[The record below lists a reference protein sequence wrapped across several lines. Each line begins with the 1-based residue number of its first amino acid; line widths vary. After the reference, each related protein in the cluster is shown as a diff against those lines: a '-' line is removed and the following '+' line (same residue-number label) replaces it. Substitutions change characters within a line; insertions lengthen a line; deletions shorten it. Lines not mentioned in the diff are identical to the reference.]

1 MGTERAER
9 AFRYVDLVSLSTPT
23 DLLLD
28 PIAVLGTGVDSYR
41 PFLRE
46 DGELLD
52 PLVGAPTQYGTPY
65 HAWGN
70 AVLAGY
76 ADPERRADRLDAA
89 LRGLSAAVAHVADPS
104 LPATWSGFD
113 RAIGSARSNG
123 SHRDFFWP
131 PILKTHLLLRELGA
145 DPARLDAV
153 WEQIRGV
160 DVFASFHRRPPSNWA
175 MVWCSGEWIRIRE
188 GASTNTVNDF
198 DGWLDTFFD
207 EGFVFDLGLYV
218 ERGIPNAY
226 DLFTRV
232 HLADLLVSGYDGR
245 NAERITTF
253 LTHGLTRSLQM
264 QLSDGS
270 VASGYRS
277 TGQTWT
283 LGAQIAFFE
292 HCRTLGL
299 GSAADRADARLAS
312 ERTLTNL
319 AQWQRPAGEFSPVQN
334 LHPEWRRIGYETY
347 TADGHYASL
356 ALAFLATA
364 VHAGFTSTSAS
375 IDDLDR
381 RPDQVRVEHEP
392 TFRAAAHRGRI
403 SVAVQARADH
413 VYDGNGLVDVTFGA
427 GRLFQ
432 IATSARHLGGGPWFN
447 PGLGVRAE
455 PGRTATAVISGL
467 TQRPAGDG
475 LRAASD
481 GGLELETVIEPD
493 EAEHPMA
500 GWAYRLTVQPV
511 DGPDGTGIDVTEATP
526 GHSHHPVLF
535 LPYPADLGAGLRTTV
550 EWTDAGAVL
559 TLEHAGRREE
569 LELIIDAE
577 ITARLDLDRDYT
589 NRRGE
594 CGLLRFDLAGPA
606 DQISWRLRSR

>member
-1 MGTERAER
+1 M
-9 AFRYVDLVSLSTPT
+9 SSSTPT

-41 PFLRE
+41 RYLRE

-70 AVLAGY
+70 AVLAAY
-76 ADPERRADRLDAA
+76 ADSDRRADRLDAA
-89 LRGLSAAVAHVADPS
+89 PAGDWALRWPTSPTRRCRRPG
-104 LPATWSGFD
+104 
-113 RAIGSARSNG
+113 RASTGRSARPAPTAATATSFG
-123 SHRDFFWP
+123 HRS
-131 PILKTHLLLRELGA
+131 LKTHLLLRDLGA
-145 DPARLDAV
+145 DPARLDAL

-160 DVFASFHRRPPSNWA
+160 DVYESFYRRPPSNWA

-188 GASTNTVNDF
+188 GASTNTVDDF

-245 NAERITTF
+245 NAERITRF

-299 GSAADRADARLAS
+299 GSEADRADARLAS

-319 AQWQRPAGEFSPVQN
+319 AQWQRPGGEYSPVQN

-356 ALAFLATA
+356 ALAFLGTA
-364 VHAGFTSTSAS
+364 VHAGFTRTHSS
-375 IDDLDR
+375 IDDLDHR
-381 RPDQVRVEHEP
+381 RDQVRVEHEP
-392 TFRAAAHRGRI
+392 TFRAAAHRGRV

-413 VYDGNGLVDVTFGA
+413 VYGRQRPGRRDVRGGTAAPASPPAHAISAA
-427 GRLFQ
+427 GRGSTRAWACAL
-432 IATSARHLGGGPWFN
+432 N
-447 PGLGVRAE
+447 PG
-455 PGRTATAVISGL
+455 GRPP
-467 TQRPAGDG
+467 R
-475 LRAASD
+475 
-481 GGLELETVIEPD
+481 
-493 EAEHPMA
+493 
-500 GWAYRLTVQPV
+500 
-511 DGPDGTGIDVTEATP
+511 
-526 GHSHHPVLF
+526 
-535 LPYPADLGAGLRTTV
+535 
-550 EWTDAGAVL
+550 
-559 TLEHAGRREE
+559 
-569 LELIIDAE
+569 
-577 ITARLDLDRDYT
+577 
-589 NRRGE
+589 
-594 CGLLRFDLAGPA
+594 
-606 DQISWRLRSR
+606 